1 MRRTKTSLRQTDN
14 IEALLEK
21 LGSLQIMNE
30 ALEQTY
36 E

>member
-1 MRRTKTSLRQTDN
+1 MSSRQTDN
-14 IEALLEK
+14 IEALLEI

-30 ALEQTY
+30 ALEETY